1 MNTIKISVK
10 TNRDAN
16 LLLRLLK
23 SLNFVT
29 EVEQIQE
36 PENKRKEN
44 QFQKINSILHR
55 YAKPDLFEEIKDPV
69 RWQKSLRDEWA

>member
-36 PENKRKEN
+36 PETNIEQN
-44 QFQKINSILHR
+44 QFQKINSIIHR
-55 YAKPDLFEEIKDPV
+55 YAKPELFKDIKDPA